1 DRDDPALFV
10 PKRVGLGYTFN
21 FGHASAIALAFV
33 LLLVPLLA
41 TAATILA
48 R

>member
-1 DRDDPALFV
+1 
-10 PKRVGLGYTFN
+10 VGLGYTFN
-21 FGHASAIALAFV
+21 FGHPGAIAQAAV

-41 TAATILA
+41 IAAAILA